1 MTEVLNKWQSLSI
14 SIPPEIP
21 EIGSDVASAL
31 HAVKSGIEV
40 ARTLAETASVLALS
54 TDTPSVTALNALI
67 RGAVSAI
74 ETAVNSLLDDTGVY
88 MLVVPLPKKGLL
100 SFIPPSR
107 EGGSTFLTSPTA
119 GLLKELELN
128 TAAEIRELPSWQRA
142 FNPAMLFIGG
152 NAWYLRVVS
161 ESLFDGGD
169 VNRPKFGPES
179 YWAYTMLIAGGQDL
193 TSVMDAATFVKRLL
207 GLGRDTHEITP
218 DRSALSL
225 VPQNVKVSLTG
236 RENKICVTWDNVPAS
251 QIAAS
256 FDGTRIVPVS
266 YAIIR
271 CTDFQARNV
280 RHAHELFPDGVTDGA
295 TGAFDAR
302 VMAVHNYDG
311 VVSRWVDNT
320 TTEPEQEF
328 YYSVCFRVRVEP
340 AQGDATLRPFD
351 DLSSWSPIKIPR
363 RQHIGASSG
372 GTLPDWVRTP
382 SVAQLVPSIGDFI
395 DAVKEELN
403 TLKASV
409 NSANDRYT
417 EVINFLSREAAKYTS
432 KADALTRFVAQINA
446 ILSAPNAGLH
456 AYIGTGKGPT
466 GAFLADMTKAFDT
479 STDDGRPPYDLG
491 SEYTTGVI
499 FLSVGPDPSRV
510 LKTLEAFKLLFSNA
524 EQDPTI
530 AAINQINT
538 QLSHAANV
546 IAASST
552 PNTFDAAMNPTT
564 GPDAGCR

>member
-40 ARTLAETASVLALS
+40 ARTLAETASTLALS
-54 TDTPSVTALNALI
+54 TDTPSVTALNSLV

-100 SFIPPSR
+100 SFIPPSQ

-119 GLLKELELN
+119 GLIKELEQN
-128 TAAEIRELPSWQRA
+128 TAEEVRDLPSWQRA
-142 FNPAMLFIGG
+142 FNPATLFIGG

-161 ESLFDGGD
+161 ESLFDAGD

-179 YWAYTMLIAGGQDL
+179 YWAYTLLIAGGQDL
-193 TSVMDAATFVKRLL
+193 TSVMDAAAFVKRLL
-207 GLGRDTHEITP
+207 GLGRDAHEVPP
-218 DRSALSL
+218 DRSVLSL
-225 VPQNVKVSLTG
+225 VPQNIRVSLTG
-236 RENKICVTWDNVPAS
+236 RENKVCVTWDNVPAS
-251 QIAAS
+251 QIAGS
-256 FDGTRIVPVS
+256 FDGVRIVPTA

-280 RHAHELFPDGVTDGA
+280 RHAHELFPDGVTEGA
-295 TGAFDAR
+295 TGTYDAR

-311 VVSRWVDNT
+311 VACRWTDNT

-328 YYSVCFRVRVEP
+328 YYAVCFKVRVEP
-340 AQGDATLRPFD
+340 ADGDATLRPFD
-351 DLSSWSPIKIPR
+351 DLSSWAPIKIPR
-363 RQHIGASSG
+363 RQRTGASSG

-382 SVAQLVPSIGDFI
+382 SAAQLIPSIGNFI
-395 DAVKEELN
+395 DTVKEEIN
-403 TLKASV
+403 TFKASMSSV
-409 NSANDRYT
+409 NDRYT
-417 EVINFLSREAAKYTS
+417 EVINFLSREAAKYTA
-432 KADALTRFVAQINA
+432 KADALTNFVAQINA
-446 ILSAPNAGLH
+446 VLSAPNAGLH

-466 GAFLADMTKAFDT
+466 GAFLADMTKAFDL
-479 STDDGRPPYDLG
+479 SADADRPPYDLG
-491 SEYTTGVI
+491 SEYTLGVV
-499 FLSVGPDPSRV
+499 FLSVGPDPARV
-510 LKTLEAFKLLFSNA
+510 LKALEAFKLLFSNA

-538 QLSHAANV
+538 QLNTIANT
-546 IAASST
+546 IAT
-552 PNTFDAAMNPTT
+552 QPDPNTFDLAMNPTT